1 MDRRP
6 ELHEKFKALLG
17 SDRVYFQPPRN
28 VRLVYP
34 CIIYDL
40 NMVDIKYADNTMYL
54 GKKGYTV
61 TVISPD
67 PDYPLWFELL
77 KLPLC
82 RFDRFYTA
90 DDLSHWVLEIYY

>member
-6 ELHEKFKALLG
+6 ELHEQFKALLG
-17 SDRVYFQPPRN
+17 SSHVYFQPPRN

-34 CIIYDL
+34 CIIYGL
-40 NMVDIKYADNTMYL
+40 NRVDVKYADNAMYL
-54 GKKGYTV
+54 GKIGYTV
-61 TVISPD
+61 TVVSQD
-67 PDYPLWFELL
+67 PDYPLWYELL

-90 DDLSHWVLEIYY
+90 DDLNHWVLEIYY